1 MNELLPILF
10 AAARLGLTAGLLPGP
25 LQTVL
30 IQHTLLS
37 GWKRAIF
44 GIFAPIVADIPV
56 VLVVMLVLSQFPPI
70 LMQGIQIIG
79 GSFLLYL
86 TWGTLRSWRRG
97 AALGEGAATDAQAAS
112 SDGRL
117 RFLLRMTLVSLLSPM
132 PYLFWGTVN
141 GPLLRD
147 ALAISA
153 LGGAAFIVVYYV
165 PLLGVLSG
173 WVLVFDRLR
182 HLDQRV
188 TRGIVLVAAIVL
200 ALLGLQ
206 LIAQGLGLIA

>member
-1 MNELLPILF
+1 MNELLTILF
-10 AAARLGLTAGLLPGP
+10 AAARLGLTAGLMPGP

-44 GIFAPIVADIPV
+44 GIFAPILADIPV
-56 VLVVMLVLSQFPPI
+56 VLVIMLLLSQFPPI
-70 LMQGIQIIG
+70 LLQGVRIIG
-79 GSFLLYL
+79 GCFLLYL

-97 AALGEGAATDAQAAS
+97 ETLGNGTAPEVQAAS

-117 RFLLRMTLVSLLSPM
+117 RFLLRMTIVSLLSPM

-141 GPLLRD
+141 GPLLRE

-182 HLDQRV
+182 HLDQRI
-188 TRGIVLVAAIVL
+188 TRGIVLLAAVVL